1 MDEQQLNLTA
11 KIATQALLVSLAAQM
26 HLVQRLSIALLESGT
41 LSPEQTASF
50 VRSAA
55 DIAGQNDSTD
65 LGKMFTKPI
74 SFYFQALNEFARAIE
89 DRNHSSEA

>member
-1 MDEQQLNLTA
+1 MDEQQLKLSA
-11 KIATQALLVSLAAQM
+11 KIATQALLVALSAQM
-26 HLVQRLSIALLESGT
+26 HLVQRLSIMLLESET
-41 LSPEQTASF
+41 VSPEQAANF

-89 DRNHSSEA
+89 NSK